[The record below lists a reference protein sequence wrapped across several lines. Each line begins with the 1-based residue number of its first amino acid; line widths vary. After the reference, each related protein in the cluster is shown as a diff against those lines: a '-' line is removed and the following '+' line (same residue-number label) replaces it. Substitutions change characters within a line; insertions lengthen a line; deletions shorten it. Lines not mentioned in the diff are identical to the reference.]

1 MALEAKWGVGS
12 SSAQGS
18 HTHHA
23 GAWAQLLFLHLP
35 GLPSPANRSSL
46 HNSLSSTAGMDILTT
61 VRWLLPLQGLG
72 GIWGRQA
79 IWYHASPRPDGE
91 LKGAMSG
98 ATTLEIHREHREEVL
113 LRIFLDSQEKGGTED
128 WQAALWPAGGS
139 SGMSSHQWHLVLVS
153 LRPNP

>member
-1 MALEAKWGVGS
+1 MG
-12 SSAQGS
+12 
-18 HTHHA
+18 
-23 GAWAQLLFLHLP
+23 QLLFFYLP
-35 GLPSPANRSSL
+35 GLPNPANRPVL
-46 HNSLSSTAGMDILTT
+46 HNSLSQDSFLPSAAGMDILTT
-61 VRWLLPLQGLG
+61 VRWFLLLQGLG

-98 ATTLEIHREHREEVL
+98 AITLEIHGEHWEEVL
-113 LRIFLDSQEKGGTED
+113 SRIFLDSQEKGDTED

-153 LRPNP
+153 LRPNS